1 MKYATKEAVLQLIN
15 GKYMT
20 DRVLMQ
26 LFNKS
31 GYSTENHTKESG
43 YTNIRIK
50 AAKGYIRVYKAHKR
64 RELIVQSWEPIII
77 RASGIPTFDP
87 SRYSK

>member
-1 MKYATKEAVLQLIN
+1 MKYATKEAILQLID

-20 DRVLMQ
+20 DRKLIQ

-31 GYSTENHTKESG
+31 GYSAENHTKESG

-50 AAKGYIRVYKAHKR
+50 TVKGYIRVYKAHKR
-64 RELIVQSWEPIII
+64 RELIVQSWEPITIK
-77 RASGIPTFDP
+77 ASGIPTFDP
-87 SRYSK
+87 SRYPK